1 MSCFFF
7 DFGVALGAPWDGLTC
22 NPHTPVQSKHTF
34 SFLHVFSKIGSTWPH
49 SDSILEQFFVNNHN
63 FEWKKSSKKWFKK
76 RWPPCRKQQ
85 AMNTAG
91 GSRRQA
97 HYQELFEQE
106 TIVRTHVE
114 AIVRVFA
121 WKCKLGWK
129 LNSKSKIVPYK
140 FHEIFKF
147 QVLFKS
153 HDLTRPGQRPGE
165 F

>member
-1 MSCFFF
+1 MFFLWF
-7 DFGVALGAPWDGLTC
+7 WGRPGRSMGWA
-22 NPHTPVQSKHTF
+22 HMQSAHACAVET
-34 SFLHVFSKIGSTWPH
+34 HVFVLHFFKKIGSTWPH
-49 SDSILEQFFVNNHN
+49 FDSILEPFFVNNHN
-63 FEWKKSSKKWFKK
+63 FEWKKELQQLVQK
-76 RWPPCRKQQ
+76 RWSPRRKQQ

-91 GSRRQA
+91 GSRTGS

-147 QVLFKS
+147 QLLFIAR
-153 HDLTRPGQRPGE
+153 DLTRPGQRPGE
-165 F
+165 L